1 MGYLRGSTLTR
12 ITAILEMLRDGK
24 WHKFEEIEQ
33 KTRTDETQLRRI
45 AEFLQDY
52 NFIVID
58 ESQKK
63 AKIDETAKEF
73 LTETPTA

>member
-1 MGYLRGSTLTR
+1 M
-12 ITAILEMLRDGK
+12 TAILEMLRDGK

-33 KTRTDETQLRRI
+33 KTKTDEIQLLRI

-58 ESQKK
+58 ESKKK
-63 AKIDETAKEF
+63 AKIDKTAKEF

>member
-1 MGYLRGSTLTR
+1 
-12 ITAILEMLRDGK
+12 MLRDGK

-33 KTRTDETQLRRI
+33 KTRTDEIQLLRI

-58 ESQKK
+58 ESKKK
-63 AKIDETAKEF
+63 AKIDRTAKEF